1 MLKISVSRI
10 RCLTFLV
17 VGLIIFTVLIGSFES
32 CVAEKIFPQFVT
44 HVVSL
49 TQNHVTL
56 HEENKCSH
64 PQLDVRGIL
73 PILTSG
79 ANLAPKKDVPLP
91 YSFILFAWVLSIAME
106 RRILLSVFLKS
117 RFIHRNPVLFK
128 LSKMVLLI

>member
-56 HEENKCSH
+56 YEESKCSH